1 MTHFPAGGQSAGH
14 GKIAEVSWDPWI
26 VPRTNTCRHVI
37 KVNLTLTSFT
47 HFVAIRQ
54 IVGQWP
60 PRWLSCCRLLLLLLR
75 RWLWLPMTDRSSSER
90 RSRRVRRR
98 HRIQTVTLLNRNR
111 RMSFIT
117 LSATVTASA
126 FSTIAGRNWT
136 AAAARLSSTT
146 TLYDGPGPLTT
157 SRFRIHVI
165 PTATGCSPF
174 LPTCNQ
180 NNENKIFE
188 FIPIYC
194 CFFFIIPWGS
204 GEVTDAVAASWTP
217 AGDTGLATFPKASTT
232 VWTTGVALF
241 SWQLDELCCSL
252 DSKEITIC
260 PFTWSV
266 SFAFARVKS
275 RRWSKAK

>member
-60 PRWLSCCRLLLLLLR
+60 PRWLSCCRLLLLLLLLR

-117 LSATVTASA
+117 LSATMTASA
-126 FSTIAGRNWT
+126 FSTIAGRNWA

-188 FIPIYC
+188 FIPICC
-194 CFFFIIPWGS
+194 CFFYYTLRKWRGDWRRGS
-204 GEVTDAVAASWTP
+204 FLNACRWHRACNISQGIHNGLDDRSCTVLVTAWRIV
-217 AGDTGLATFPKASTT
+217 
-232 VWTTGVALF
+232 LF
-241 SWQLDELCCSL
+241 SRQQGNYNL
-252 DSKEITIC
+252 
-260 PFTWSV
+260 
-266 SFAFARVKS
+266 SFHLIGVVCIRARQVKTLV
-275 RRWSKAK
+275 